1 MSTSVNIPVSDKTI
15 RTLHIGDDVLLNGVV
30 VTGRDMAHQW
40 MYERFIR
47 KSIAPTREDLQIY
60 SKLKTLLNGRL
71 IYHCGPIVRKISNGE
86 YEFISAGPTTS
97 LREESFQADIMRH
110 FNLKGVIG
118 KGGMGEKTLQACAE
132 VPAVY
137 FHAVGGAAALIA
149 RSVEK
154 VLGVHKLEFGIPEA
168 MWIIQVKDFPAVVT
182 MDAYGK
188 SLHQEI
194 NDRSQSKLETII

>member
-47 KSIAPTREDLQIY
+47 KSIAPTPEDLQIY

-71 IYHCGPIVRKISNGE
+71 IYHCGPIVRETPNGE

-168 MWIIQVKDFPAVVT
+168 MWIIQVKDLPAVVT
-182 MDAYGK
+182 MDSYGK

-194 NDRSQSKLETII
+194 SDRSQDKLETII